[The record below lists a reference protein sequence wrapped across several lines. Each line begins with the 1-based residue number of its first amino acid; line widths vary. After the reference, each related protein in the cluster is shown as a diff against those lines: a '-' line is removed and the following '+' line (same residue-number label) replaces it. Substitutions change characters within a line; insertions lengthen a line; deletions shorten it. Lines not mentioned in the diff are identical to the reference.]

1 MYCTPQ
7 ISVSRLIAQTRSPI
21 VARCFSHV
29 GAWYVAYVRS
39 GDEDKVASRFRRRNY
54 LSYVPYYRSKE
65 ASCPFAP
72 TSLAGHDKW
81 QTNEPLFPRHIF
93 FRPTQSSPAV
103 DGALKVDG
111 VITLI
116 RLADEYAAI
125 SAETIEVLQEWE
137 RQRDDNG
144 FPGSLPTT
152 GQGVYLRESKLRRLN
167 DLMHCASSQR
177 IAVLME
183 LLGHVSAPSI
193 TPVRS
198 RLM

>member
-21 VARCFSHV
+21 VARCFGHV

-39 GDEDKVASRFRRRNY
+39 GDEDKVAAKFRRRNY
-54 LSYVPYYRSKE
+54 LSYVPYYRSNE
-65 ASCPFAP
+65 ASCPL
-72 TSLAGHDKW
+72 TSTLLGSHEKW
-81 QTNEPLFPRHIF
+81 QTKEPLFPRHIF
-93 FRPTQSSPAV
+93 FRPTKSSPAV
-103 DGALKVDG
+103 EDALKVDG

-137 RQRDDNG
+137 RQRDHKG
-144 FPGSLPTT
+144 FRGSLPTT
-152 GQGVYLRESKLRRLN
+152 GQGVYLRESKLHRLN

-183 LLGHVSAPSI
+183 LLGHVRAPSI

>member
-29 GAWYVAYVRS
+29 GVWYVAYVRS
-39 GDEDKVASRFRRRNY
+39 GDEDKVASRLRRRNY
-54 LSYVPYYRSKE
+54 LSYVPYYRSDE
-65 ASCPFAP
+65 GSCPFTS
-72 TSLAGHDKW
+72 TSLGGREKW
-81 QTNEPLFPRHIF
+81 QTKEPLFPRHIF
-93 FRPTQSSPAV
+93 FRPTPSSPVV
-103 DGALKVDG
+103 DDALRVEG

-137 RQRDDNG
+137 RQRDNNG
-144 FPGSLPTT
+144 FPVSLPTT
-152 GQGVYLRESKLRRLN
+152 GQGVYLREPKLRRLN
-167 DLMHCASSQR
+167 DVMHCASSQR

-183 LLGHVSAPSI
+183 LLGHVSAPSV
-193 TPVRS
+193 TPVRN